1 MSRLEKLKTRLHSLY
16 NFLSSV
22 NPNYKKDSF
31 ISHFCFLAFEVI
43 PFKQPDCL
51 FIMISHTYGY
61 GDLHNICKTTLFLE
75 KIFTKSK
82 IFLVPEQRIDEK
94 TVKVCREYYL
104 EHLIVTH
111 HVLRS
116 FLQKNMKCVIIES
129 ALPHGYNVGLPYIG
143 HILVDEYNGWRLFD
157 KHSVEHKSVEEY
169 KQPNILKMSGGIGFT
184 SNFPCVGMHFYKL
197 EKYLENKTV
206 LPQQPYYFAYNSDP
220 SDSFSFRH
228 LQRYI
233 NTILICEENNS
244 VIFKFIILG
253 VSKKRLSTI
262 ITLDEDCNI
271 HYKNK
276 IIPVILHDTLSH
288 REVMNNIKNSNEPVF
303 ITGDQSMAEAIHY
316 NKLFFYQRHQWKV
329 EFYKNLCE
337 FFNYICKTKKRKRD
351 ILDKHPFVAFMENNI
366 GDGSFFLRRGGD
378 RLCEKS
384 AKELA
389 HLLTTYRE
397 DIMTAKKIC
406 YTELKKLYNI
416 EFYIKNVV
424 QQFFYVGSEKFQK
437 ILCEFLTEIMS
448 DCDKKKL
455 HLLRKE
461 IKSMELP

>member
-51 FIMISHTYGY
+51 VIIIRHTYGY
-61 GDLHNICKTTLFLE
+61 GDLHNICKTTILLE

-94 TVKVCREYYL
+94 TVRVCREYYL
-104 EHLIVTH
+104 EHLITSNYI
-111 HVLRS
+111 LKS

-129 ALPHGYNVGLPYIG
+129 ALPNGYHYDLPYIG
-143 HILVDEYNGWRLFD
+143 HILVDEYNGWRLFN
-157 KHSVEHKSVEEY
+157 KYSVECVECKGFE
-169 KQPNILKMSGGIGFT
+169 KNQLKMSGGIGFT
-184 SNFPCVGMHFYKL
+184 KNFPCVGMHFYKL
-197 EKYLENKTV
+197 EKHLEDKTV
-206 LPQQPYYFAYNSDP
+206 PLRQPYYFAYNSDP
-220 SDSFSFRH
+220 GDSHSFRH

-233 NTILICEENNS
+233 NTILIYEENNS
-244 VIFKFIILG
+244 VIFRFIILG
-253 VSKKRLSTI
+253 VSRKRLSTVF
-262 ITLDEDCNI
+262 TLDEDCNI

-276 IIPVILHDTLSH
+276 IIPVILYDTLSH
-288 REVMNNIKNSNEPVF
+288 KEVMDNIKNSNEPVF

-316 NKLFFYQRHQWKV
+316 NKLFFYQRHEWKV

-337 FFNYICKTKKRKRD
+337 FFNHICKTKKRKRD

-366 GDGSFFLRRGGD
+366 GDGSFFPRRGGD

-389 HLLTTYRE
+389 HLLSTYRE

-416 EFYIKNVV
+416 EFYIKNVI
-424 QQFFYVGSEKFQK
+424 QQFFYVGSEK

-461 IKSMELP
+461 IRSMELA